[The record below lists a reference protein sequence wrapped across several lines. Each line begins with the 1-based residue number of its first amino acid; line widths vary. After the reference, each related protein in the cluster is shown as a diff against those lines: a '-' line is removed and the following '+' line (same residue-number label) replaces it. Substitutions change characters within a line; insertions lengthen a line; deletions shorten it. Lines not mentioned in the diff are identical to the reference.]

1 LTYVKALFIMM
12 CDKEIKMEWNLKKL
26 QNKHNKELIMKS
38 TRKIIRINEEKCDGC
53 GLCVPSCAEG
63 AIRLVDGKARLVA
76 EKYCDGLGACLGE
89 CPQGALAVIDAEAD
103 PFDEAAAKELVRAG
117 DKTLPCG
124 CPSTSMQSF
133 APQTGCDRAN
143 VPISQPSSGVS
154 ALTHWPVQ
162 IRLVP
167 PSAPFLRGAHLL
179 IAADCTPL
187 AYPRFHDDLLRGKT
201 VLLGCPK
208 FDNAE
213 EYVKKFAAIFETA
226 AIKSITIVVMEVP
239 CCQGLPVIVRKG
251 MALAVKEIPIEIV
264 VISTRGEKK

>member
-1 LTYVKALFIMM
+1 
-12 CDKEIKMEWNLKKL
+12 
-26 QNKHNKELIMKS
+26 MKS
-38 TRKIIRINEEKCDGC
+38 TRKIIQIDEEKCDGC

-63 AIRLVDGKARLVA
+63 AIRIVDGKARLVA

-89 CPQGALAVIDAEAD
+89 CPQGALVVIDAEAD
-103 PFDEAAAKELVRAG
+103 PFDEAAAKELVRTRRG
-117 DKTLPCG
+117 MTHERPSDKTAAERTLPCG
-124 CPSTSMQSF
+124 CPSTLMQTF
-133 APQTGCDRAN
+133 TPQTACDRAN
-143 VPISQPSSGVS
+143 VPVAQPGPGLS

-167 PSAPFLRGAHLL
+167 PTAPFLRGADLL
-179 IAADCTPL
+179 VAADCTPV
-187 AYPRFHDDLLRGKT
+187 AYPRFHDELLRGKT

-208 FDNAE
+208 FDDAE

-226 AIKSITIVVMEVP
+226 AIRSVTIAVMEVP

-251 MALAVKEIPIEIV
+251 MALAKKEIPIEVV